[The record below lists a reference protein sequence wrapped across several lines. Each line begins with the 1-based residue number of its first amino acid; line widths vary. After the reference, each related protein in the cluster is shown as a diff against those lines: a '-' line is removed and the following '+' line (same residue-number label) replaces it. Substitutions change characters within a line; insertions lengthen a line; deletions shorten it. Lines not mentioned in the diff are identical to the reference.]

1 MAKVT
6 IAIPIYNAE
15 KYLEEAI
22 QSVLSQTFQ
31 DFELWLVDDG
41 SVDSSIAICEKF
53 SSDERVKIFS
63 DGKNLK
69 LSVRLN
75 GIAQNVKTEYL
86 MRMDSDD
93 IMHPQKLERQLAVL
107 QLKPEIDVLG
117 TNAYSI
123 DENSFV
129 VGKRY
134 DVSLDFFGEMMPF
147 IHPTII
153 AKTSWF
159 RENLYDENAVRVE
172 DAELWM
178 RTKGRYVFR
187 TLGEPLL
194 FYREIGSQ
202 YYKKYFQANG
212 SAMHILNKYPEDKFW
227 KNFFLSNKVKGSMYK
242 ILNVIGKEQILIEKR
257 NEEVF
262 KKKIAF
268 EKLLKLHE

>member
-202 YYKKYFQANG
+202 YYKKYFQG
-212 SAMHILNKYPEDKFW
+212 FPGVFYLLK
-227 KNFFLSNKVKGSMYK
+227 KNFLSLTYLKFCLRYFIASFVYL
-242 ILNVIGKEQILIEKR
+242 IFYIFGKETVLTEKR
-257 NEEVF
+257 NQC
-262 KKKIAF
+262 
-268 EKLLKLHE
+268 KLPKQHFSHFINHEI

>member
-75 GIAQNVKTEYL
+75 SIAQNVKTEYL

-202 YYKKYFQANG
+202 YYKKYFQG
-212 SAMHILNKYPEDKFW
+212 FPGVFYLLK
-227 KNFFLSNKVKGSMYK
+227 KNFLSLAYLKFCLRYFIASFVYL
-242 ILNVIGKEQILIEKR
+242 IFYIFGKETVLTEKR
-257 NEEVF
+257 NQC
-262 KKKIAF
+262 
-268 EKLLKLHE
+268 KLPKQHFSHFINHEN